1 MASST
6 SALRARAL
14 AKVNRLASTTSEYA
28 APRLQSAAST
38 AAGKLAVLR
47 DHYTSSS
54 AAPSSSSTWA
64 AEPGV
69 LTTPKRAQKT
79 RQVDFADLPVMTSAR
94 SPPASASEAKGSKWG
109 GLGGYFSGYAGGGAG
124 TGAGAMGSAGAPSGK
139 GKQPTMQEP
148 EEEKIV
154 CFPGWAVLQPAPEV
168 SSEPALTLDILCHGY
183 SYRQRPLSQ
192 ASRSQRIFYAL
203 AKSFASLPKI
213 PPHLASAADAATAGL
228 DAAALGS
235 QSVDSLSSSLKEA
248 ALKDGNVFEQLLE
261 VGGREG
267 QGQALELADAT
278 VEAASPTTTEPEEMS
293 LEEQLR
299 SPSRVSP
306 VTPITGLPHTANHT
320 VNSRQG
326 PHHAA
331 TAPLPSLPSTSST
344 PSASRSPED
353 EKILP
358 TPAKLNRRPH
368 VRIEI
373 PARRAAGWSVSAM
386 RSPSLPPTPSATSP
400 EPRSPAS
407 RATGFFT
414 KSHSRNSTKSSVP
427 SSRASSRTSSRAN
440 SPTRAPASV
449 PSAKSDPDAWPTP
462 FAYTENDLPRL
473 HANLSSRILPFFGAK
488 LPGRKIRLSI
498 YPVLG
503 EGRLW
508 DGALAT
514 KVVSTSAPGGG
525 FCTMLQVRGKELK
538 KLLEATAASGPG
550 GGGGKGLDGLRVRVV
565 AELLEP
571 EGFQATETLPA
582 GLGGGSVAGSASL
595 RATAEDEVE
604 LGVAIEGPGGEGGG
618 VRVIS
623 DVDDTI
629 KWTEVLKGTKTI
641 FRNVFVREL
650 RDIRV
655 PGMASW
661 YRAMS
666 SRGAHFHYVSNS
678 PWELWPVVRAFM
690 DSAGF
695 PSGSCTLKE
704 YGGAG
709 SAIAK
714 LWEEPGQRKR
724 ANVENIL
731 KEFPE
736 SQRPNELN
744 RRFILV
750 GDSGEQDMQLYVS
763 LAAQYPNN
771 VLAIY
776 IRDVTTPFLPP
787 ASSSA
792 AKAPSTSTS
801 FAAKAATLSPPEL
814 KWQHSESASDL
825 AGLVQEPEGADTRPF
840 SEMPDLPGQFDG
852 SHERPLGYIAR
863 QSHKPSRSM
872 SAAVKSSAPPLP
884 PRPSLGERANSS
896 SVTMTPTASAP
907 ISPTSSLPASPHLS
921 PTSYLIDTDDFDPL
935 SPNNPLRPSPPP
947 SIQNGTT
954 TVAEQASVEA
964 FYKRVAEAERMLPK
978 GVKLRLFRHGKECAQ
993 EALDLLQAASKRR
1006 SGR

>member
-6 SALRARAL
+6 SALRSRAL

-28 APRLQSAAST
+28 APRLHSAAST

-64 AEPGV
+64 TESGV

-79 RQVDFADLPVMTSAR
+79 RQVDHADLPVMTSAR
-94 SPPASASEAKGSKWG
+94 SSPMSASEAKGSKWG
-109 GLGGYFSGYAGGGAG
+109 GLGGYFSGYAGGGG
-124 TGAGAMGSAGAPSGK
+124 GAGAGAAGTAGAPSGK
-139 GKQPTMQEP
+139 GKQPSMQDL
-148 EEEKIV
+148 EEEKV
-154 CFPGWAVLQPAPEV
+154 VSFPGWAVLQPAPDAA
-168 SSEPALTLDILCHGY
+168 SEPALTLDILCHGY

-213 PPHLASAADAATAGL
+213 PPHLASSADAAVAGL

-267 QGQALELADAT
+267 PKQALELADAT

-299 SPSRVSP
+299 SPTRASSAA
-306 VTPITGLPHTANHT
+306 PISSLPHPANLQ
-320 VNSRQG
+320 RA
-326 PHHAA
+326 PHHAVS
-331 TAPLPSLPSTSST
+331 APPSSSVSTSPT

-373 PARRAAGWSVSAM
+373 PARRAAGWSVSAV

-400 EPRSPAS
+400 PPRSPAS

-414 KSHSRNSTKSSVP
+414 KSHSRNSTIASVP
-427 SSRASSRTSSRAN
+427 SSRASSRAS
-440 SPTRAPASV
+440 SPTRASAFA
-449 PSAKSDPDAWPTP
+449 PSAKPDPDAWPTP

-488 LPGRKIRLSI
+488 LPGRKVRLSV
-498 YPVLG
+498 YPALG

-525 FCTMLQVRGKELK
+525 FRTVLQVRGKELK
-538 KLLEATAASGPG
+538 KLLEATATSGAG
-550 GGGGKGLDGLRVRVV
+550 GGGGEGGASKGLEGLRVRVV

-582 GLGGGSVAGSASL
+582 GLGGGSVAGAASL

-661 YRAMS
+661 YQAMS

-736 SQRPNELN
+736 SQ
-744 RRFILV
+744 FILV

-792 AKAPSTSTS
+792 ANPSSTSTS
-801 FAAKAATLSPPEL
+801 SAAKAAALSPPEL

-825 AGLVQEPEGADTRPF
+825 AGLVQEEPEGVDTRPF

-852 SHERPLGYIAR
+852 SHERPLSYVAR
-863 QSHKPSRSM
+863 HSHMPSRSM

-907 ISPTSSLPASPHLS
+907 VSPTSSLPTSPRLS
-921 PTSYLIDTDDFDPL
+921 PTSYLLDTDDFDPL

-947 SIQNGTT
+947 SVRSSTA

-964 FYKRVAEAERMLPK
+964 FYKRVAEAERVLPK
-978 GVKLRLFRHGKECAQ
+978 GVKLRLFRHGKECAK
-993 EALDLLQAASKRR
+993 EALELVQAASKRR